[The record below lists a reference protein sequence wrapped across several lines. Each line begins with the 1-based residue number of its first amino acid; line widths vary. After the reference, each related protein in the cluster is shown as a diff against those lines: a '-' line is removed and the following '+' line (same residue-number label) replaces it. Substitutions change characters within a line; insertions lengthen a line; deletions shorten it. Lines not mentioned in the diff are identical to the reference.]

1 MCCCC
6 RFDRKL
12 ISPADPPLVGL
23 DFLESIKLVNYV
35 RSVVKIENRIPVV
48 SGKEDFEDSKYL
60 YPFLEDDALL
70 YSLDDLEHET
80 EDTSAQQPGPAD
92 LVQDGYP
99 SNLDKNHTKIAVT
112 ASAKDLPERIPGSY
126 ETNLA
131 ASELSLELLHMDNVE
146 TTITTN
152 KDVRSPERENDD
164 SHYYASYGYNGN
176 WQMLSPRSTLLMD
189 LRYPRDHA

>member
-1 MCCCC
+1 M
-6 RFDRKL
+6 
-12 ISPADPPLVGL
+12 VGL

-35 RSVVKIENRIPVV
+35 RSVVQNENRIPVV

-80 EDTSAQQPGPAD
+80 EDTSAQQPGAAD
-92 LVQDGYP
+92 LGHDGYA
-99 SNLDKNHTKIAVT
+99 SNLDKDHTNIAVT
-112 ASAKDLPERIPGSY
+112 ALAKDPPERITGSCR
-126 ETNLA
+126 TNLA

-146 TTITTN
+146 TTTTTN
-152 KDVRSPERENDD
+152 MDVRSPERENDD
-164 SHYYASYGYNGN
+164 SHYYASYGYHGN
-176 WQMLSPRSTLLMD
+176 WHMSSPRLTLLMN